1 MAREG
6 VEEILVAL
14 SASRRTL
21 EQKREEILTA
31 KETLERASMQAEALL
46 SEARK
51 AAAAVVQPAE
61 NALAIKERNLKIY
74 EHDVHRLEELL
85 FVALRIIEQ
94 RLDEE

>member
-6 VEEILVAL
+6 VEEIMVAL

-21 EQKREEILTA
+21 EQRREEILAA
-31 KETLERASMQAEALL
+31 KETLEKASLQAKALL

-61 NALAIKERNLKIY
+61 EALAVHERNVKIA
-74 EHDVHRLEELL
+74 EHNVLQLEEML
-85 FVALRIIEQ
+85 FVALRIIEE
-94 RLDEE
+94 RVSEE